1 MKDKKPTKK
10 ITYFE
15 LNNQLTETISQL
27 QRDDI
32 DIDVALELYQQ
43 GQEIIKQLNDYLT
56 TAENKIVKIKA
67 ENSKE

>member
-32 DIDVALELYQQ
+32 DIDVALELYQR

-67 ENSKE
+67 ENSKA